1 MTDMIRIIKGVLLG
15 AILVV
20 STITVFFTDGTPY
33 WNDIAFI
40 VWCLTIVITI
50 DMFDKERSNN

>member
-1 MTDMIRIIKGVLLG
+1 MTDMIRIIKGILLG
-15 AILVV
+15 AMLIV

-50 DMFDKERSNN
+50 DIVDRK